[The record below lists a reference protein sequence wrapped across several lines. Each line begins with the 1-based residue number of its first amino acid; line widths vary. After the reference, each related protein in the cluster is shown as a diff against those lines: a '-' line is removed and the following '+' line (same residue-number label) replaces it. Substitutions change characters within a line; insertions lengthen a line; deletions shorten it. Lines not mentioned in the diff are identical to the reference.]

1 MGKIEAVKLL
11 GKKIADTFR
20 TQTISS
26 ENTSIFSFAQKHP
39 LKNARGQLR
48 EDGMILTHLTDYLPK
63 DGYIDTA

>member
-26 ENTSIFSFAQKHP
+26 ENKSIFSFAK
-39 LKNARGQLR
+39 KTSAKKCKRS
-48 EDGMILTHLTDYLPK
+48 I
-63 DGYIDTA
+63 A

>member
-26 ENTSIFSFAQKHP
+26 ENKSIFSFAKKHP
-39 LKNARGQLR
+39 LKNARG
-48 EDGMILTHLTDYLPK
+48 
-63 DGYIDTA
+63 